1 VSLAYFD
8 TSAFVRCM
16 VGEPGS
22 ETAQRVW
29 AATEDVA
36 AVRLAYPEA
45 RAALARA
52 CRLGRLTARGHS
64 AVKVICAEMWQE
76 LAVVEVDE
84 ALAASAA
91 DLAEREALRGYDAV
105 HLAAA
110 LTVACDVLVS
120 GDDELCE
127 AGLRQGL
134 DIVNL
139 NATS

>member
-1 VSLAYFD
+1 
-8 TSAFVRCM
+8 
-16 VGEPGS
+16 
-22 ETAQRVW
+22 
-29 AATEDVA
+29 
-36 AVRLAYPEA
+36 
-45 RAALARA
+45 
-52 CRLGRLTARGHS
+52 
-64 AVKVICAEMWQE
+64 MWQE
-76 LAVVEVDE
+76 LAIVEVDE

-139 NATS
+139 NAAP